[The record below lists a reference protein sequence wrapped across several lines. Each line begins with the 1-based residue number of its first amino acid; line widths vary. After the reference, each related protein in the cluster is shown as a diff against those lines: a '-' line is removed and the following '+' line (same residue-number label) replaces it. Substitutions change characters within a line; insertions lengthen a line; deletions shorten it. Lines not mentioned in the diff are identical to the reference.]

1 MARPRLARRGSA
13 LERRLGAVL
22 RDRDLW
28 EQALT
33 HRSYA
38 YERGGLPTNE
48 RLEFLGDA
56 VLGIV
61 VTDQLYKEFPNQP
74 EGDLAKKPAALVKMT
89 VLPDVGRETGLGDA
103 VKPGRGENMT
113 GGKDKSASIPE
124 TL

>member
-22 RDRDLW
+22 RDRALW

-61 VTDQLYKEFPNQP
+61 VKSRQLGHPAVQIREQNALRIDARMLFG
-74 EGDLAKKPAALVKMT
+74 ERDRDLAR
-89 VLPDVGRETGLGDA
+89 VGPLHFVFSLA
-103 VKPGRGENMT
+103 
-113 GGKDKSASIPE
+113 
-124 TL
+124 